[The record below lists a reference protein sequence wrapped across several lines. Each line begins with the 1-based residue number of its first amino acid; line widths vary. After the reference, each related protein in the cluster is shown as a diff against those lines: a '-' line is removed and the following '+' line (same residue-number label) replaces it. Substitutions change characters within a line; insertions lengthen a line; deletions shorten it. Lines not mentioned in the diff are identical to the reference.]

1 MRRTAH
7 LIGVAALFFGGLA
20 HLPAVAQAQDI
31 ACAVAAPAADG
42 SEGAYDVEGLAELRR
57 LATGAGVK
65 VAVIDTGVAR
75 NPQLDQLA
83 PGADFVTPDDPQPFL
98 DCDVHGTVVAGI
110 IAGTQV
116 GIAPDAE
123 ILAIRQSSAHYRAP
137 RDPGENAAEFAAAG
151 TVETLSHAIHNALDE
166 GARVINMSVVSCLEP
181 AVAPRVDTRGLVDAL
196 NRAEHDGAVVIA
208 AAGNTNPDCP
218 PGSMVFP
225 AHFPTVLAVGARAD
239 THTLTDYSLPVP
251 DGHLLLSAPGR
262 PAIALSPGPDVWA
275 TGIAGDRGAIRP
287 FEGTSF
293 AAPVVSGTAALL
305 KQRYPDASAA
315 QIRAIIAAAAEPS
328 GGAVDPLHTL
338 TFLGNTSPL
347 HTESTPLVLTPEVKT
362 HSPAPLRAGIV
373 LGVLMVAGLLV
384 TAVASA
390 SQAFSRS
397 RSTRLHGSTPGP
409 RATSG

>member
-7 LIGVAALFFGGLA
+7 AIGVSALLFGCLV

-42 SEGAYDVEGLAELRR
+42 PVGAYDAEELAELRR

-75 NPQLDQLA
+75 NPQLDQLV

-137 RDPGENAAEFAAAG
+137 REPGVDAAEFAAAG
-151 TVETLSHAIHNALDE
+151 TVETLSQAIHDALNE
-166 GARVINMSVVSCLEP
+166 GAQVINMSVVSCLEP
-181 AVAPRVDTRGLVDAL
+181 AVAPRVDTRGLIEAL
-196 NRAEHDGAVVIA
+196 NRAEQEGAIIVA
-208 AAGNTNPDCP
+208 AAGNANPDCP
-218 PGSMVFP
+218 PGSMVLP

-239 THTLTDYSLPVP
+239 SHTLTDYSLPVP
-251 DGHLLLSAPGR
+251 KEHLLLSAPGR
-262 PAIALSPGPDVWA
+262 PAIALSPGSGVWA
-275 TGIAGDRGAIRP
+275 AGIAADRGAVKP

-315 QIRAIIAAAAEPS
+315 RIRGIIAAAAEPS

-338 TFLGNTSPL
+338 TFLGATNPVHSETD
-347 HTESTPLVLTPEVKT
+347 PLVLTPEVKA

-373 LGVLMVAGLLV
+373 VGVLTVAGLLV

-390 SQAFSRS
+390 FSRS
-397 RSTRLHGSTPGP
+397 RSARLPGSTPGP
-409 RATSG
+409 QAAGG